1 MQKVCVV
8 TGGANGI
15 GRCITE
21 LFIQNGYFAAVIDT
35 DAETGSLLQQK
46 HSGNV
51 FFYSGDIADK
61 QTLERFVSLLSE
73 SHPQVDALINNACL
87 TRGGLQSCSYE
98 DFEYVLR
105 LGAAAP
111 FYLAKLLLPRFSAA
125 ASIVNIV
132 STRAVMSQAD
142 TESYTAAKGAISA
155 LTHAMS
161 ATLTGR
167 VRVNAISPG
176 WIDTGAYRHNKTH
189 APQHTLEDK
198 AQHPAGRIGTPED
211 IAQMALYLCG
221 EKAGFITGENITI
234 DGGMTR
240 LMIYHNDNGW
250 KYQP

>member
-35 DAETGSLLQQK
+35 DAETGSFLQK
-46 HSGNV
+46 KYGGSL
-51 FFYSGDIADK
+51 FFHHGDISDK
-61 QTLERFVSLLSE
+61 QALEYFISLLIKN
-73 SHPQVDALINNACL
+73 HPQVDALINNACVNL
-87 TRGGLQSCSYE
+87 GGLKSCSYE

-111 FYLAKLLLPRFSAA
+111 FYLAKLLSPCFPAG
-125 ASIVNIV
+125 ASIVNIA

-161 ATLTGR
+161 VTLAGR

-176 WIDTGAYRHNKTH
+176 WIDTGAYQRQQTYTPRHS
-189 APQHTLEDK
+189 PEDK

-211 IAQMALYLCG
+211 IAQMALYLCS

-250 KYQP
+250 KYQL